1 MKRSLLS
8 LAFLLICLTATS
20 QTPVEKM
27 PDFVFYRLNKSPFT
41 NKDIQSGKKV
51 FFVFFDSDC
60 DHCQHAVHDIN
71 LHYREFSKA
80 EIFLV
85 TLDNITTVRG
95 FLNKY
100 GPKLINKHNVTVL
113 QDLRN
118 EFIADFNPRK
128 YPSMLLFS
136 PKGKLLMYQD
146 DPENMLQIFKLL

>member
-1 MKRSLLS
+1 MKYCLLS
-8 LAFLLICLTATS
+8 IMLLLTSLTLMA
-20 QTPVEKM
+20 QTPVKKI
-27 PDFVFYRLNKSPFT
+27 PGFVFYRMDNSPFT

-51 FFVFFDSDC
+51 FFVFFDPDC

-80 EIFLV
+80 EIYLV
-85 TLDNITTVRG
+85 TLDNITKIKG

-100 GPKLINKHNVTVL
+100 GPALINKPNVTVL

-118 EFIADFNPRK
+118 EFIVDFNPRK

-136 PKGKLLMYQD
+136 SKGDLLMYQD
-146 DPENMLQIFKLL
+146 DPDNMVQIFKQL